1 MNLIEKLGLEKCKA
15 IVDGAPEGVRYY
27 CADYK
32 GDWEMKA
39 NLNDAT
45 HYNERTDEYWLLEK
59 RIKKEL
65 NVMEP
70 DDDEFPL
77 YRAGFHEALNKA
89 LTKID
94 EVLK

>member
-1 MNLIEKLGLEKCKA
+1 
-15 IVDGAPEGVRYY
+15 
-27 CADYK
+27 
-32 GDWEMKA
+32 MKA

-45 HYNERTDEYWLLEK
+45 HYNERTNEYWLLE
-59 RIKKEL
+59 
-65 NVMEP
+65 
-70 DDDEFPL
+70 DEFLL